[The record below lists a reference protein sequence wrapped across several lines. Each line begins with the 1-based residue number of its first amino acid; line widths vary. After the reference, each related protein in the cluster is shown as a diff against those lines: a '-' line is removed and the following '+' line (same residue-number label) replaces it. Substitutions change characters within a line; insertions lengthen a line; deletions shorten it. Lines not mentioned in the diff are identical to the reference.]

1 MERKSWGK
9 RREWVKGCVQVT
21 VLICRPVRQGCQVCE
36 CITCTAWTHRH
47 ITFIPSSRPFYH
59 FFSFLPHTKAFYPS
73 RYFFSIHISLFPSH
87 SSFFPGRGLTTSSKD
102 SRKKQNTK
110 SFPFP
115 SPRSLP
121 FPQNNAPQ
129 ANLIMAKKA
138 FWDTDLPFHQS
149 KESCT

>member
-21 VLICRPVRQGCQVCE
+21 VLSCRPVPQGCQVCE

-59 FFSFLPHTKAFYPS
+59 SFSFLPHTKAFYPS
-73 RYFFSIHISLFPSH
+73 RYFFPYIFLWFLPILLFFQGGGWLP
-87 SSFFPGRGLTTSSKD
+87 PPRI

-110 SFPFP
+110 FFPFP